1 MKEQDTV
8 NRLLSHL
15 DVSAMMEVFVK
26 LMSVVDSQEMKAK
39 METVSLCLIFTTSFP
54 GCSYVIR

>member
-39 METVSLCLIFTTSFP
+39 METVSFWPVFAISF
-54 GCSYVIR
+54 